1 MPRFDDYAVSKA
13 LPGSEEGAQE
23 AKRERWPVRWP
34 RLPGSL
40 FFIAPGTLISADESD
55 AYDLLHAHFPMRRA
69 NHQVEYRADDATA
82 NNPAKAYFSRFR
94 RMEIGQTHPFGT
106 RYLANCAKEAAYRED
121 IRRLSNRESFRD
133 ILRPCARTHTIA
145 RGAATGRATSASKS
159 A

>member
-1 MPRFDDYAVSKA
+1 MIR
-13 LPGSEEGAQE
+13 
-23 AKRERWPVRWP
+23 RENPADVGTLAARCI
-34 RLPGSL
+34 S
-40 FFIAPGTLISADESD
+40 PGTVSSANASD

-69 NHQVEYRADDATA
+69 NHQCACRADDATT
-82 NNPAKAYFSRFR
+82 NNPAIAYFSRFR
-94 RMEIGQTHPFGT
+94 TQIGQTHKFGT

-121 IRRLSNRESFRD
+121 TRHLSNRESFRD